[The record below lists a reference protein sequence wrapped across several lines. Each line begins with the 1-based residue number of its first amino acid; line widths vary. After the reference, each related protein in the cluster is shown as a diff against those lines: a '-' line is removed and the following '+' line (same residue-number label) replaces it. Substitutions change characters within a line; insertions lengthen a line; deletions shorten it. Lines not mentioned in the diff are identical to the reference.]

1 MPLRRVD
8 TEAPGRA
15 QQNRFQLHMAGFAGS
30 APKGSSGRAVRLQLC
45 LEPGCHS
52 TPHPTQA
59 GYVSQS
65 WGHSGCAVWGSA
77 SSVAGLFAHED
88 QVVMLLKLWTLE
100 PDHCAPRK
108 PLGRLG

>member
-59 GYVSQS
+59 GHVSQS
-65 WGHSGCAVWGSA
+65 CRHSGCPVCGSA
-77 SSVAGLFAHED
+77 GSVAGLFAHEE
-88 QVVMLLKLWTLE
+88 QVVMLLKLWALE
-100 PDHCAPRK
+100 PDHCTSRE
-108 PLGRLG
+108 PLGRPG